1 MNAITLH
8 LSDMSK
14 TLAFVRTDVHF
25 YGSHTDH
32 GFDMFCSIHARYAYH
47 NAPGLAQ
54 PLCPMNAITLHL
66 SDRSETPAFVRTDV
80 HFYVLYTQVTY
91 MWD

>member
-8 LSDMSK
+8 LSDRSK

-32 GFDMFCSIHARYAYH
+32 AFGMFCSIHARYDYH
-47 NAPGLAQ
+47 NTPSLTQ
-54 PLCPMNAITLHL
+54 PICSMNAITLYL
-66 SDRSETPAFVRTDV
+66 PDRSKTLALVRTDV
-80 HFYVLYTQVTY
+80 RFYGFHT
-91 MWD
+91 DH